1 MSTLNTPSAAYERN
15 RQNFLGGL
23 SRRISNY
30 RTYRQT
36 LGELQTLSDR
46 ELNDLGIHRS
56 QLRSIAYRAAYD
68 G

>member
-1 MSTLNTPSAAYERN
+1 MSTLNTPSAAYNRN
-15 RQNFLGGL
+15 RQNFFGGV
-23 SRRISNY
+23 SRRIASY

-56 QLRSIAYRAAYD
+56 QLRGIAYRAAYD